1 MQWGW
6 DDPPLNKPPRVK
18 MRLDQ
23 EGTGGDKIEGERR
36 MQLRRREENRIDWLL
51 GFVVA
56 IDVLCHDIPF
66 PHWIEFYEL
75 FFHRR
80 N

>member
-23 EGTGGDKIEGERR
+23 EGTGTGGRTKLRVRGGWKRR
-36 MQLRRREENRIDWLL
+36 ENRIEWLL
-51 GFVVA
+51 GFVA
-56 IDVLCHDIPF
+56 IDVLCHDIAF
-66 PHWIEFYEL
+66 PHWIEFYRL
-75 FFHRR
+75 LFHRR